1 MNEIME
7 KTYELI
13 DVLEESNLI
22 KDLEKYREVIYNNKE
37 LRQLIDKGNNI
48 SDDYLLLDIKKK
60 LYSDNDYKNYMD
72 KYNELLYIVMDINN
86 RFKDLTRDSR
96 GCRY

>member
-13 DVLEESNLI
+13 DVLDSSELTRS
-22 KDLEKYREVIYNNKE
+22 LEKYREVIYNNKE
-37 LRQLIDKGNNI
+37 LRKLIDMGNNT
-48 SDDYLLLDIKKK
+48 SDEYLLLDIKKK
-60 LYSDNDYKNYMD
+60 LYSNSDYKNYMD
-72 KYNELLYIVMDINN
+72 KYNELMYIVMDINS
-86 RFKDLTRDSR
+86 RFKKLTGDSR

>member
-22 KDLEKYREVIYNNKE
+22 KDLEKYREVIYNNKD
-37 LRQLIDKGNNI
+37 LRELIDKGNST

-60 LYSDNDYKNYMD
+60 LYDDNDYKNYMD
-72 KYNELLYIVMDINN
+72 KYNELLYIVMDINK
-86 RFKDLTRDSR
+86 RFKKLTSDSM